1 MIISRLIAVVA
12 ALLSGLPEVGS
23 TEPWQTRD
31 SPFTL
36 GEAFPEKPATC
47 ESVKHWAGKAPNIDD
62 RVSFAIVGK
71 LVAVEW
77 DGTLAY
83 LIMCPESE
91 IQVMCVTY
99 SKEGRRVGDS
109 VTFAGGY
116 NRVGERAIM
125 LDPCLASPAN

>member
-1 MIISRLIAVVA
+1 MIVSRLVAVVA
-12 ALLSGLPEVGS
+12 TLLSGMPEAAA
-23 TEPWQTRD
+23 TEPWRMRD

-36 GEAFPEKPATC
+36 GEAFPETPATC
-47 ESVKHWAGKAPNIDD
+47 ESVKLWAGKAPTIDD
-62 RVSFAIVGK
+62 RVSFAIVGE

-83 LIMCPESE
+83 LIMCPETD

-99 SKEGRRVGDS
+99 SKEGRTVGDS

-116 NRVGERAIM
+116 NRVGERGIV
-125 LDPCLASPAN
+125 LDPCLAAPAD

>member
-1 MIISRLIAVVA
+1 MSVVVA
-12 ALLSGLPEVGS
+12 ATLLSGVSGAAS
-23 TEPWQTRD
+23 TEPWHLRD

-36 GEAFPEKPATC
+36 GEAFPETPATC

-62 RVSFAIVGK
+62 RVSFAIAGK

-83 LIMCPESE
+83 LIMCPESA

-109 VTFAGGY
+109 VTFTGGY

-125 LDPCLASPAN
+125 LDPCLASPAD

>member
-1 MIISRLIAVVA
+1 MSMTRLLVVAA
-12 ALLSGLPEVGS
+12 ALLSGASKAVS
-23 TEPWQTRD
+23 TEPWRLRD

-36 GEAFPEKPATC
+36 GEAFPETPATC

-62 RVSFAIVGK
+62 RVSFAIMGE
-71 LVAVEW
+71 LVAVEG

-83 LIMCPESE
+83 LIMCPETD

-99 SKEGRRVGDS
+99 SKDGRAVGDS

-116 NRVGERAIM
+116 NRVGERGIV
-125 LDPCLASPAN
+125 LDPCLAAPAD